1 MAKNKA
7 PADQFYF
14 GDYIR
19 DTRCLSIGTRGAW
32 MDILAFGFFST
43 PQGRM
48 TKDLDAWS
56 RLFGTSTDT
65 TLSIFEE
72 LKKHE
77 VGDVVT
83 QRNGDI
89 TVTNRR
95 KYGEWQELEA
105 AKIRAKNYR
114 DRHKGNSH
122 DPPVTETSRENNGK
136 VTPYS
141 SSSTSS
147 STSDLKR
154 LIDACVREHASFDAR
169 LVEIAVIE
177 TMMRRKGSANEA
189 KSIKSARYFDEE
201 IKQMCSKKG
210 GGALGD
216 RAVDALLH
224 RRRDQI
230 AREVLSNREGEA
242 MAQPTK

>member
-19 DTRCLSIGTRGAW
+19 DTRCLSIGARGAW
-32 MDILAFGFFST
+32 MDILAFGFFLT
-43 PQGRM
+43 PQGRISQ
-48 TKDLDAWS
+48 DIDAWS
-56 RLFGTSTDT
+56 RTFGTGTDT
-65 TLSIFEE
+65 ALSLLEE
-72 LKKHE
+72 LKKHK

-114 DRHKGNSH
+114 DRHKGNGH
-122 DPPVTETSRENNGK
+122 DPPVTESSRENNGE

-154 LIDACVREHASFDAR
+154 LIDACVREHAAFDAR

-177 TMMRRKGSANEA
+177 TMMRRKGSANEG
-189 KSIKSARYFDEE
+189 KPIKSARYFDEE
-201 IKQMCSKKG
+201 IKHMCCSEKG
-210 GGALGD
+210 G
-216 RAVDALLH
+216 RLLDDGTIDIVLAI
-224 RRRDQI
+224 RRKKMGIETDDGP
-230 AREVLSNREGEA
+230 AA
-242 MAQPTK
+242 AQPHE